1 MPPQLITTIAEFR
14 EIRQASRLVGSL
26 GFVPT
31 MGYLHEGH
39 IELVR
44 RAREENEVVAAS
56 IFVNP
61 AQFAPNEDFSA
72 YPRDLERDLAMLDA
86 AGCDLVFHP
95 SPEEMY
101 PSPEQDVYVV
111 PGGIADRLEG
121 AVRPGHFTGVAT
133 VVLKLL
139 NIVQPDRS
147 YFGQKDG
154 QQVAVVRRM
163 VRDLN
168 VPGEIVVVP
177 TVREAGGLA
186 MSSRNKYLTPEER
199 NAAPVVYRALM
210 AAMDSYRSGETRA
223 DVLRDT
229 IKSTLAAEPLVAAI
243 DYISVAD
250 PLTLLEIE
258 GDVADGAMAST
269 AVHFRKTRLLDNVIL
284 SRSEKGNV

>member
-1 MPPQLITTIAEFR
+1 MSTSF
-14 EIRQASRLVGSL
+14 
-26 GFVPT
+26 
-31 MGYLHEGH
+31 
-39 IELVR
+39 
-44 RAREENEVVAAS
+44 
-56 IFVNP
+56 
-61 AQFAPNEDFSA
+61 
-72 YPRDLERDLAMLDA
+72 
-86 AGCDLVFHP
+86 
-95 SPEEMY
+95 
-101 PSPEQDVYVV
+101 

-177 TVREAGGLA
+177 TVREADGLA

-199 NAAPVVYRALM
+199 NAAPVVYRALT
-210 AAMDSYRSGETRA
+210 AAMDLYRSGETRA

-229 IKSTLAAEPLVAAI
+229 IKSTLAAEPLIASI
-243 DYISVAD
+243 DYVSVAD

-269 AVHFRKTRLLDNVIL
+269 TVRIGKTRLLDNVIL
-284 SRSEKGNV
+284 TRGEADSE